1 MCVAATIFHIP
12 TYSSIN
18 KHPLVMKAI
27 IGIFNVRSPWPK
39 LSNAWEVDILFM
51 YFERFKDNTWLT
63 NMTFTQKLYV
73 RSHSI
78 STIFMFTVDDMTLNQ
93 ISVTFLPNKV
103 Y

>member
-1 MCVAATIFHIP
+1 
-12 TYSSIN
+12 
-18 KHPLVMKAI
+18 MKAI
-27 IGIFNVRSPWPK
+27 IGIFEVRSPWPK

-63 NMTFTQKLYV
+63 NMIFTQKLYV
-73 RSHSI
+73 LLLLLRSHSI